1 METKN
6 NSQIDKSNMRQVI
19 LDYPK
24 QFGNILKSAKDF
36 KIEGDF
42 ENIIICGI
50 GGSALAASV
59 FTTWLDYS
67 KTKTAVPIYVHRDYG
82 LPKQANKNSLVI
94 CISYSGNTEEPL
106 SGFQEAI
113 KKGIK
118 TAAIAS
124 GGKAEEIC
132 GENNIPLIKIPSG
145 IQPRSS
151 TGYLFTALAKILSGL
166 KLIEDPSKE
175 IMETAEELRKTNQES
190 DGKSIAE
197 KLFNKIPV
205 VYASNSLKHIAR
217 SWKIKF
223 NENSKSPAFYNY
235 FPELNHNEM
244 VGFSQDRKENG
255 NFHILILRDQ
265 NDHPRNLKRM
275 DLFAELVKSKGV
287 GLDSVDIKGEKP
299 LFKIFSAIILGE
311 WVSYY
316 LALKYNVDPTPVE
329 IIEEFKKK
337 MA

>member
-1 METKN
+1 METKTD
-6 NSQIDKSNMRQVI
+6 SQIDKSNMKQII

-24 QFGNILKSAKDF
+24 QFDSILRSAKDF

-59 FTTWLDYS
+59 FITWLDYS
-67 KTKTAVPIYVHRDYG
+67 KAKTAIPVYVHRDYG
-82 LPKQANKNSLVI
+82 LPKQADKNSLVI

-106 SGFQEAI
+106 SGFEEAI
-113 KKGIK
+113 KKGIA

-124 GGKAEEIC
+124 GGKTEEIC
-132 GENNIPLIKIPSG
+132 KKNNIPLIKIPSG
-145 IQPRSS
+145 IQPRSA

-166 KLIEDPSKE
+166 KLIADPSGE
-175 IMETAEELRKTNQES
+175 IAKTVEKLEKTSQELE
-190 DGKSIAE
+190 GKSIAE

-244 VGFSQDRKENG
+244 VGFSQNRKENG
-255 NFHILILRDQ
+255 DFHILILRDQ
-265 NDHPRNLKRM
+265 NDHPRNLERM
-275 DLFAELVKSKGV
+275 NLFAELVKSRNV
-287 GLDSVDIKGEKP
+287 GLDFIDIKEGNP
-299 LFKIFSAIILGE
+299 LFKIFSVIILGE

-316 LALKYNVDPTPVE
+316 LALKYNIDPTPVK

-337 MA
+337 MT